1 MKKNFLRIVAVALT
15 LLTLFSFALIANAEN
30 ASEDEITVLFTND
43 LHSHLLPSVNENGKG
58 QYGGYARLMTL
69 IRKQKEIDPDAILV
83 DGGDFSMGSLF
94 QTAYATSAIELRMMG
109 AMGFDVTTFGNHEY
123 DYLQSGLKSML
134 RAAVASGD
142 PLPSIVCANYMP
154 PVEGQEGYDVS
165 MWNALNDYGVKD
177 YILMER
183 GGIYYAIF
191 GILGLDSNDCAPNS
205 GMILEDPIAAAA
217 RTVEAAVNECKEKY
231 NTEPIVI
238 CLSHSGTD
246 DGEGEDYEL
255 AKAVNGI
262 DVIVSAHTHTK
273 LSEPIQVNDTIIV
286 SAEDYGRYLGVL
298 KMTRDGKL
306 KSYELIAVDENV
318 EEDPEIAAMVENYK
332 TAVEEDYLS
341 KYGFTFDQILVNN
354 PYVFDTVGQVYAT
367 QHESTLGN
375 LFSDAYKAAV
385 EKVMGQ
391 KVDVALTA
399 AGVIRATM
407 PIGNITV
414 SDVFTAAS
422 LGVGTEGELISVYL
436 TGKDLKSAIELD
448 ASIQPLMSSAQLFM
462 SGVEYSFNTNRMI
475 FNKVDYAM
483 LRNENGTL
491 SEIKDNELYHVV
503 AGMYMGQMLG
513 SVKETSFG
521 LLSITPRDKN
531 GDPIATEDLAKH
543 VVEDENGN
551 PIKEWYAIATYLNEM
566 GGKMDSYYEKTDGR
580 KVVYSSLKPA
590 DLLRNANIFT
600 YIVLALIFIVLIL
613 ILKLIQVIHRKKSKK
628 KGKKKGTKKTG
639 AGSAKTSSS
648 AKTGTSAKSSTSTKS
663 SGTKKSSGTSKSNTS
678 AKSNT
683 SSKTGSAKKSG
694 SSSKTSASQK
704 SGKSSSGSTVKKTSS
719 SGKTS
724 QSAPKKTTKK

>member
-1 MKKNFLRIVAVALT
+1 MTKNFLRIVAVALT

-43 LHSHLLPSVNENGKG
+43 LHSHLLPSVNENGQG
-58 QYGGYARLMTL
+58 EYGGYARLMTL
-69 IRKQKEIDPDAILV
+69 IRKQKELDPNAILV

-134 RAAVASGD
+134 LAAVESGD
-142 PLPSIVCANYMP
+142 PLPSIVCSNYLP
-154 PVEGQEGYDVS
+154 PKEGEESYDAS
-165 MWNALNDYGVKD
+165 MWNALNEYGVKD
-177 YILMER
+177 YVLMER
-183 GGIYYAIF
+183 GGVYYAIF
-191 GILGLDSNDCAPNS
+191 GVLGLDADDCAPNS

-238 CLSHSGTD
+238 CLSHSGTE

-255 AKAVNGI
+255 AKAVSGI

-273 LSEPIQVNDTIIV
+273 LYEPILVNDTVIV
-286 SAEDYGRYLGVL
+286 AAEDYGRYLGVL
-298 KMTRDGKL
+298 KLTRDGKY
-306 KSYELIAVDENV
+306 KSYKLIAVDETV
-318 EEDPEIAAMVENYK
+318 EEDSEIAAMVEEYK

-341 KYGFTFDQILVNN
+341 KYGFTFDQVLVNN

-385 EKVMGQ
+385 EKVKGE
-391 KVDVALTA
+391 KVDVAFTA

-414 SDVFTAAS
+414 SDVFNAAS
-422 LGVGTEGELISVYL
+422 LGVGTEGELIAVYL
-436 TGKDLKSAIELD
+436 TGKDLKNAIELD

-483 LRNENGTL
+483 LRNADGTL
-491 SEIKDNELYHVV
+491 SEIEDDKLYHIV

-521 LLSITPRDKN
+521 LLSITPRDKDGN
-531 GDPIATEDLAKH
+531 PIATEDLVNY

-551 PIKEWYAIATYLNEM
+551 PVKEWYAIATYLNEM
-566 GGKMDSYYEKTDGR
+566 GGTMDSHYEKTDGR
-580 KVVYSSLKPA
+580 KVVYTSLKPA
-590 DLLRNANIFT
+590 DMLRNANIFSYVALAVVFT
-600 YIVLALIFIVLIL
+600 VLLLL
-613 ILKLIQVIHRKKSKK
+613 LKLIQAIFRKKSKK
-628 KGKKKGTKKTG
+628 KKGKKSNSKE
-639 AGSAKTSSS
+639 AKTSSS
-648 AKTGTSAKSSTSTKS
+648 AKSNTSSRSGSTSKTSGAKKTS
-663 SGTKKSSGTSKSNTS
+663 SS

-683 SSKTGSAKKSG
+683 SGKSGSAKKSN
-694 SSSKTSASQK
+694 SSSTKTTSK
-704 SGKSSSGSTVKKTSS
+704 KKTSS
-719 SGKTS
+719 AKTS
-724 QSAPKKTTKK
+724 AAKKKSTKK

>member
-1 MKKNFLRIVAVALT
+1 MKKNFFRIVAVALT
-15 LLTLFSFALIANAEN
+15 LLTISSFALIANAEN
-30 ASEDEITVLFTND
+30 TSEDEITVLFTND

-58 QYGGYARLMTL
+58 EYGGYARLMTL
-69 IRKQKEIDPDAILV
+69 IRKQKEIDPNAILV

-142 PLPSIVCANYMP
+142 PLPSLVCANYLP
-154 PVEGQEGYDVS
+154 PKEGQEGYDLS

-183 GGIYYAIF
+183 GGVYYAIF

-205 GMILEDPIAAAA
+205 GMILEDPVTAAA

-273 LSEPIQVNDTIIV
+273 LYEPIQVNDTIIV

-306 KSYELIAVDENV
+306 KSYKLISVDETV
-318 EEDPEIAAMVENYK
+318 EEDPTIAAMVENYK

-375 LFSDAYKAAV
+375 LFSDAYKSAV
-385 EKVMGQ
+385 EKATGQ
-391 KVDVALTA
+391 KVHVALTA
-399 AGVIRATM
+399 AGVVRATM

-414 SDVFTAAS
+414 SDVFNAAS
-422 LGVGTEGELISVYL
+422 LGVGTEGELVSVYL
-436 TGKDLKSAIELD
+436 TGKDLKNAIELD

-483 LRNENGTL
+483 LRNGDGTL
-491 SEIKDNELYHVV
+491 AEIKDNELYHVV

-531 GDPIATEDLAKH
+531 GDPIATEDLVKH
-543 VVEDENGN
+543 VVKDENGN

-566 GGKMDSYYEKTDGR
+566 GGEMDSRYEKTDGR
-580 KVVYSSLKPA
+580 KVVYSSLKPS

-600 YIVLALIFIVLIL
+600 YVVLALIFIVLLL
-613 ILKLIQVIHRKKSKK
+613 ILKLIQVARRK
-628 KGKKKGTKKTG
+628 KGKKKGSKKKRAKKSSSSATTNSSSKTG
-639 AGSAKTSSS
+639 ASSKSNTKSSS
-648 AKTGTSAKSSTSTKS
+648 A
-663 SGTKKSSGTSKSNTS
+663 KKSSGTQKSSSATKSNAS
-678 AKSNT
+678 G
-683 SSKTGSAKKSG
+683 KTGSSKKST
-694 SSSKTSASQK
+694 SSSTSQK
-704 SGKSSSGSTVKKTSS
+704 SGKSSGGTTAKKTT
-719 SGKTS
+719 SGGKAS
-724 QSAPKKTTKK
+724 QSKTKKTTKK